1 MGSTPKARPSD
12 PATPAGEKLHA
23 IRVII
28 ADTQSIYRVGI
39 RKIFAL
45 EDDIR
50 MVAQAETLGQTLA
63 AVSKHP
69 VDVVLFEAAITPNPP
84 EAISEIM
91 KKAPTAK
98 VIVVLVEPEEEDT
111 VDLLR
116 RGVQGIV
123 SRSISPELLVRC
135 VRKVAAG
142 ETWLDNQ
149 GVNWMLEAYRTQAAQ
164 LTSPRPKTRISD
176 KELLIISCVT
186 QGMRNK
192 EIAVELGTTE
202 QVVKNYLRK
211 IYDKLGVSDR
221 LELALYCIHHHLLQN
236 KGQTLPEG
244 SADADTPTHTKGA
257 SAASASPAAGG
268 PTGGSASSSPG
279 ASPSK

>member
-1 MGSTPKARPSD
+1 MGSTPKPRPSD
-12 PATPAGEKLHA
+12 PANPAGGEKLHA
-23 IRVII
+23 IRVLI

-50 MVAQAETLGQTLA
+50 MVAQAESLGQTLA

-91 KKAPTAK
+91 KKAPGAK

-149 GVNWMLEAYRTQAAQ
+149 GVNWVLDAYRSQASQ

-236 KGQTLPEG
+236 KGQGLPEG
-244 SADADTPTHTKGA
+244 AATADAPGE
-257 SAASASPAAGG
+257 
-268 PTGGSASSSPG
+268 SASSS
-279 ASPSK
+279 SPSTAEPN

>member
-1 MGSTPKARPSD
+1 MGSTPRVRPPDANPESS
-12 PATPAGEKLHA
+12 AEKPHA
-23 IRVII
+23 LRVVI

-69 VDVVLFEAAITPNPP
+69 VDVLLFEAAITPNPA
-84 EAISEIM
+84 EAISEIL
-91 KKAPTAK
+91 KKAPKAK
-98 VIVVLVEPEEEDT
+98 IIVVLVEADEEDT

-123 SRSISPELLVRC
+123 SRSISPDLLVKC
-135 VRKVAAG
+135 VRKVANG

-149 GVNWMLEAYRTQAAQ
+149 GINWILDAYRAQAAQ
-164 LTSPRPKTRISD
+164 LTSPRPRTRISD

-236 KGQTLPEG
+236 KGHVPAEN
-244 SADADTPTHTKGA
+244 
-257 SAASASPAAGG
+257 AAAAAPAPAAESASPA
-268 PTGGSASSSPG
+268 
-279 ASPSK
+279 K